1 MTLSDL
7 TKQYFQDSIQ
17 TNMQAMESLTDPIV
31 SAAEYI
37 VARLMQGSKILV
49 CSNGASSGNVQHFT
63 SAMLNRFERER
74 PGLPAIALTTD
85 NSTLS
90 SIADDYSYQE
100 IYAKQIRALG
110 HPGDL
115 LLTISSGGNTEG
127 IIAAIEAAHEQ
138 DVGIIALTGTSDE
151 EIHDLLNELDIEI
164 SVTSESPARIQE
176 VHLLVIHCLCEL
188 IDTQLLGSE

>member
-1 MTLSDL
+1 MTLSEL

-17 TNMQAMESLTDPIV
+17 IKMQAMEFLTDPIV
-31 SAAEYI
+31 NAAEHI
-37 VARLMQGSKILV
+37 VSRLMQGGKILV
-49 CSNGASSGNVQHFT
+49 CSNGASTGNVQHFS

-74 PGLPAIALTTD
+74 PGLPAIALTAD
-85 NSTLS
+85 HSTLS

-115 LLTISSGGNTEG
+115 LLTISTGGNTEG

-138 DVGIIALTGTSDE
+138 DVGIIALTGTGDD
-151 EIHDLLNELDIEI
+151 EIHDILNEMDIEI
-164 SVTSESPARIQE
+164 SVSSESSARIQE
-176 VHLLVIHCLCEL
+176 VHLLIIHCLCEL
-188 IDTQLLGSE
+188 IDIQLLGSE